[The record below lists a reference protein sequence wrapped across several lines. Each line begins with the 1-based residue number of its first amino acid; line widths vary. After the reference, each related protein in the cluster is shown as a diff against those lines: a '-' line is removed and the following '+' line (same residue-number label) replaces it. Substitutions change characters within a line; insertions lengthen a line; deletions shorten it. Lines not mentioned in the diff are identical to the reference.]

1 VLETGSAVVIIV
13 TVFPVSFL
21 LPRFPGGDHVQLPTL
36 NTNIPRFYCLLRKEF
51 LYNGQSHHG
60 EFVKVCAF
68 AVASLQGRAIGFHV
82 LTENGA
88 TFWRLPIHALCH
100 RPDAPAMPLGLLE
113 VWDCF
118 SYEVSAIQ
126 FDRLH
131 QMRVRARLPDKQW
144 YPGTYQFTL
153 DWHDSDDAEDAGDG
167 GHKCAHVIALDNGNY
182 AALPNNCLQWHCPA
196 FITPFTEKPDYKT
209 NTRLWK
215 VERDCT
221 TTDGYFYDFE
231 FTQPLG

>member
-1 VLETGSAVVIIV
+1 ML
-13 TVFPVSFL
+13 
-21 LPRFPGGDHVQLPTL
+21 PGGDHVQLPTL

-51 LYNGQSHHG
+51 LYNGRAHQG

-68 AVASLQGRAIGFHV
+68 GVASIQGRAIGFHV

-100 RPDAPAMPLGLLE
+100 RDDAPAMPLELLE

-118 SYEVSAIQ
+118 SYEVSAIR
-126 FDRLH
+126 FERLH
-131 QMRVRARLPDKQW
+131 EARVRARLPDKQW

-153 DWHDSDDAEDAGDG
+153 DWHGSDDAEDAGDG

-182 AALPNNCLQWHCPA
+182 AALPNNCLAWHCPC
-196 FITPFTEKPDYKT
+196 FITPFSEKPDYKT
-209 NTRLWK
+209 NTRVWK

-231 FTQPLG
+231 FTRPVG